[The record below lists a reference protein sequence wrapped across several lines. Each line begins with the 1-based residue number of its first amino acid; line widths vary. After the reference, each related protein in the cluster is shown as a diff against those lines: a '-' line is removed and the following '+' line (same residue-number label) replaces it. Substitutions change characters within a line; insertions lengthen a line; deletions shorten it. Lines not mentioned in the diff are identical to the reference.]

1 MRISSGVT
9 DQYVYFVAV
18 DATDFTSRETG
29 LSTWTVYRSRNGG
42 AAAAMTTPTINETDA
57 TNMPGVYELLLDEDM
72 AIDSGDDS
80 QEMAFHITH
89 AGMAPVTRTIELYR
103 SKITAGNTLD
113 VTATGA
119 AGIDWGNVENQ
130 STAVDLSATD
140 IQLADTITT
149 YTGNTLQTGDVT
161 TVIND
166 LANGT
171 DGLGAIKTAVDA
183 IPTSNP
189 TAAAIADAVWDEPV
203 AGHVS
208 AGTFGKT
215 DADILA
221 DTGELQTNQGNW
233 LTVTGHATEAKQ
245 DAIDANVDAILID
258 TSTTLD
264 NHLTDIK
271 GTGFVKDTHSL
282 VDIEAYVDL
291 IDDGTS
297 GLAKIATDAAAILDD
312 TGTNGVA
319 LLAATQASI
328 DAIETDTGT
337 TLPALLPDAL
347 VGGAIKADLLSISG
361 STTAADTLEA
371 SMLATI
377 SGTLTSFTNST
388 TVVDT
393 GLTAIAPTDDM
404 LTGRVIVFYTD
415 TGKYEAARITAY
427 TASSGTLTVTT
438 LASTVT
444 GTASYVIV

>member
-1 MRISSGVT
+1 MIPYIGDFAEDATIYHYFNTFDSNDPSASVTITNLADTDIYVYKDGSVT
-9 DQYVYFVAV
+9 DIVTDGASVVIDFDSRTGVHKLTIDTSV
-18 DATDFTSRETG
+18 DAAYAIGSDYMVLIEG
-29 LSTWTVYRSRNGG
+29 
-42 AAAAMTTPTINETDA
+42 TT
-57 TNMPGVYELLLDEDM
+57 
-72 AIDSGDDS
+72 IDSG
-80 QEMAFHITH
+80 T
-89 AGMAPVTRTIELYR
+89 V
-103 SKITAGNTLD
+103 TAGIFTFSIENRYN
-113 VTATGA
+113 A
-119 AGIDWGNVENQ
+119 AAD
-130 STAVDLSATD
+130 DLANATD
-140 IQLADTITT
+140 GLGALKVLIDAIQT
-149 YTGNTLQTGDVT
+149 
-161 TVIND
+161 D
-166 LANGT
+166 LDNGT
-171 DGLGAIKTAVDA
+171 DGLGAIKATADA
-183 IPTSNP
+183 I
-189 TAAAIADAVWDEPV
+189 E
-203 AGHVS
+203 
-208 AGTFGKT
+208 T
-215 DADILA
+215 DTQD
-221 DTGELQTNQGNW
+221 LQTQVGTAGAGLTNIGTIATVTDLTNLPAITANW
-233 LTVTGHATEAKQ
+233 LTAAGTAADFTTEIQAGLATEAKQ
-245 DAIDANVDAILID
+245 DIIDTNVDAILVD

-319 LLAATQASI
+319 LLSATQASI

-377 SGTLTSFTNST
+377 SGTLTSFTDST